1 MKITTITTK
10 EFEYDEKKELKR
22 LKKCFKGDVLKR
34 QLEIFDAF
42 KAQEWD
48 KMKELYF
55 ELPYDEEEE
64 CPEAEYV
71 GAWIDIVFGGW
82 SENSHLTKTWKEIRL
97 D

>member
-10 EFEYDEKKELKR
+10 EFEYDDKKELKR

-48 KMKELYF
+48 KVKDLYHD
-55 ELPYDEEEE
+55 LPYNDDEE
-64 CPEAEYV
+64 CAEQEFV
-71 GAWIDIVFGGW
+71 GSWIDIICGGW
-82 SENSHLTKTWKEIRL
+82 SENSYLTKTWKEISFN
-97 D
+97 